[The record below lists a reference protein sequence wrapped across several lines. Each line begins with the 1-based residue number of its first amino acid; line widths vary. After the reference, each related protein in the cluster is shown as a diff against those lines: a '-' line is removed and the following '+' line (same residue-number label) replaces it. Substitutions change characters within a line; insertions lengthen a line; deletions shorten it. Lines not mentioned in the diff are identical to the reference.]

1 MSLSPSDKCDGI
13 ELLAF
18 GAWFKSL
25 GIGVKVVGGPGSL
38 LVGTKQKIKKGME
51 LLYDRPP
58 LLLQNVRIC
67 SISSFCCYKLKM
79 KKKIWSVI
87 NNCFFLFPFFWAI
100 KIRTFH
106 SVYLELSSLVCCRSS
121 APSKLFRKKLKGKK
135 KMKNEK
141 TVWQCYWLSTTT
153 LREKGLT
160 VCELSILLRNW
171 DTCIKNIFFLLLPFD
186 LTATIISKQLSK
198 YWMINKNPE

>member
-1 MSLSPSDKCDGI
+1 
-13 ELLAF
+13 
-18 GAWFKSL
+18 
-25 GIGVKVVGGPGSL
+25 
-38 LVGTKQKIKKGME
+38 
-51 LLYDRPP
+51 
-58 LLLQNVRIC
+58 
-67 SISSFCCYKLKM
+67 
-79 KKKIWSVI
+79 
-87 NNCFFLFPFFWAI
+87 
-100 KIRTFH
+100 
-106 SVYLELSSLVCCRSS
+106 
-121 APSKLFRKKLKGKK
+121 
-135 KMKNEK
+135 MKNEK